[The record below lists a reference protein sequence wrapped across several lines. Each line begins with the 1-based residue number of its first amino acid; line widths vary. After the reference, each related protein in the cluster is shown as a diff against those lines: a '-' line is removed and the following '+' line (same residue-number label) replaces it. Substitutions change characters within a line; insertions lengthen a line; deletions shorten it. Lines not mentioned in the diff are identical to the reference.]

1 MSRRKRRDEDAPAS
15 LFLIDKP
22 EGPTSHDIV
31 QMVRRWTGVRRVGHG
46 GTLDPLATGLLPVFV
61 GGATRLIEYLIEH
74 PKTYTARVRLG
85 QATDTDD
92 SEGTIIAE
100 HPVPALSLA
109 EIEEALRPF
118 RGEVKQVPPVYS
130 AIKVDG
136 VTAHRAARRGAPVE
150 RPTRVVQIHELTLEA
165 WETPHIELR
174 MTVGSGTYVRA
185 IARDLGEALGCGAH
199 VVAMRR
205 AAIGPVSAD
214 DAQTPDAL
222 QVAAEQNGDIWSL
235 AASPRVFF
243 EHWPRVVVN
252 DDQRRTLLH
261 GQAIW
266 AASHAQPFMLA
277 LARDGE
283 LVAVL
288 ARDAEASGH
297 WKPVKV
303 LAKTKR

>member
-46 GTLDPLATGLLPVFV
+46 GTLDPLATGLLPIFV
-61 GGATRLIEYLIEH
+61 GGATRLLEYLSEH
-74 PKTYTARVRLG
+74 PKSYTARVRLG

-92 SEGTIIAE
+92 SEGAIIAE
-100 HPVPALSLA
+100 HPVPDLGAT
-109 EIEEALRPF
+109 EIEEAMLPF
-118 RGEVKQVPPVYS
+118 RGEVEQLPPVYS
-130 AIKVDG
+130 AIKVGG
-136 VTAHRAARRGAPVE
+136 VTAHRAARRGEPVE
-150 RPTRVVQIHELTLEA
+150 RPIRIVQIHELTLED
-165 WETPHIELR
+165 WETPYIGLR
-174 MTVGSGTYVRA
+174 MTVGSGSYVRA
-185 IARDLGEALGCGAH
+185 IVRDLGEALGCGAH

-205 AAIGPVSAD
+205 GAIGPVSAE
-214 DAQTPDAL
+214 DALTPDTL
-222 QVAAEQNGDIWSL
+222 QAAAEQEGRIWDL

-243 EHWPRVVVN
+243 DHWPRVVVN

-266 AASHAQPFMLA
+266 AAPHKESFMLA
-277 LARDGE
+277 LARDDE

-288 ARDAEASGH
+288 TRDPQTSGR
-297 WKPVKV
+297 WQPVKV
-303 LAKTKR
+303 LARPKR